1 MPSLWTVSP
10 GSVLEASSQLSRALV
25 QQQPVGA
32 ADSASQHVWRWS
44 LPFSFAIGRTRA
56 SAHSSSAALS
66 DKPRIEVQVISYDGW
81 DRARVLGMA
90 GINLSNASA
99 VQEQVRLSSASVILE
114 PFLLIQCADSAAL
127 VAHGKREG

>member
-25 QQQPVGA
+25 QQQPIGA

-44 LPFSFAIGRTRA
+44 LPFSFALGRTCA
-56 SAHSSSAALS
+56 SAHSSSAAPS
-66 DKPRIEVQVISYDGW
+66 DTPRIEVQVISYDGW

-99 VQEQVRLSSASVILE
+99 VQEQVRLPTASAILD
-114 PFLLIQCADSAAL
+114 FFVDSMC
-127 VAHGKREG
+127 R